1 VRRRFRH
8 TEEKCDADFPLFA
21 KVSFHRAAR
30 RESMNERELLS
41 AFESSS
47 VAPEMFGHRAH
58 VRVAWAYL
66 QELSAVEA
74 LAKVSEG
81 LKRLTRAF
89 GKEGIYHETITVAF
103 VFLISERLER
113 SGRGRPWEEFEAQNS
128 DLFDRERPILERY
141 YKPETLRSDL
151 ARRIFVLPDRIG

>member
-1 VRRRFRH
+1 
-8 TEEKCDADFPLFA
+8 
-21 KVSFHRAAR
+21 
-30 RESMNERELLS
+30 MNDRELLT
-41 AFESSS
+41 AFEAGS
-47 VAPEMFGHRAH
+47 VKPETFGHRAH

-89 GKEGIYHETITVAF
+89 GKESMYHETVTVAY
-103 VFLISERLER
+103 VLLINERIER
-113 SGRGRPWEEFEAQNS
+113 AGRGGSWEEFEAQNS
-128 DLFDRERPILERY
+128 DLFDRDRPLLERY

-151 ARRIFVLPDRIG
+151 ARRIFVFPDRIGGGEGITR

>member
-1 VRRRFRH
+1 
-8 TEEKCDADFPLFA
+8 
-21 KVSFHRAAR
+21 
-30 RESMNERELLS
+30 MNDRELLT
-41 AFESSS
+41 AFEAGS
-47 VAPEMFGHRAH
+47 VKPETFGHRAH

-89 GKEGIYHETITVAF
+89 GKESMYHETVTVAY
-103 VFLISERLER
+103 VLLINERIER
-113 SGRGRPWEEFEAQNS
+113 AGRGGSWEEFEAQNS
-128 DLFDRERPILERY
+128 DLFDRERPLLERY

-151 ARRIFVLPDRIG
+151 ARRIFVFPDRIGGGEGI

>member
-1 VRRRFRH
+1 
-8 TEEKCDADFPLFA
+8 
-21 KVSFHRAAR
+21 
-30 RESMNERELLS
+30 MNDRELLT
-41 AFESSS
+41 AFEAGS
-47 VAPEMFGHRAH
+47 VKPETFGHRAH

-89 GKEGIYHETITVAF
+89 GKESMYHETVTVAY
-103 VFLISERLER
+103 VLLINERIER
-113 SGRGRPWEEFEAQNS
+113 AGRGGSWEEFEAQNS
-128 DLFDRERPILERY
+128 DLFDRDRPLLERY

-151 ARRIFVLPDRIG
+151 ARRIFVFPDRIGGGEGI